1 VLLVLVQQVVEDL
14 LVKRSDAFEVVARSG
29 LETDDLVNEAVG
41 LVGQVGDVLLPLNFL
56 LHIGGVVTDL

>member
-1 VLLVLVQQVVEDL
+1 MLLVLVQQVVEDL

-56 LHIGGVVTDL
+56 LHIGGVVTYL